1 MELEKNAKEPKSSKT
16 FQEFFKGVSSEEK
29 TRKTEKKWSLYF
41 ILFVSGIWSIIAS
54 VVLWILY
61 FQSEFHFFQK
71 LKSAV
76 IYEKTVL
83 CKYLETRFKESLS
96 TWSLW

>member
-1 MELEKNAKEPKSSKT
+1 MKKMELEKNAKEPKSSKT

-61 FQSEFHFFQK
+61 FQSEFQTFF
-71 LKSAV
+71 
-76 IYEKTVL
+76 
-83 CKYLETRFKESLS
+83 RN
-96 TWSLW
+96 